1 MRRLSRMTA
10 RMVARTMAGA
20 ATAVALVTT
29 TLPAQAFDFTEM
41 TKVERAAFGAEIR
54 SYLLEN
60 PELIL
65 EAVSLLEQRQQAD
78 EATRD
83 EAMVAA
89 NLEELHND
97 GYSWVGGNP
106 DGDITLVEFMDY
118 RCGYCRKAA
127 PEVAKLLAADGNIR
141 LIVKEFPILGE
152 ASVLASRFAVA
163 TRQLAGGDA
172 YYQVHDALVALS
184 GEPNEVTL
192 RRLAEG
198 LSLDADAIL
207 AQMDTEAVT
216 EELRRTRA
224 LAQNMAISG
233 TPTFVL
239 GDQLLRGYLPADQ
252 LKALVD
258 EQRAENS

>member
-1 MRRLSRMTA
+1 MRRFSRML
-10 RMVARTMAGA
+10 AGA
-20 ATAVALVTT
+20 ATAMALVVTT
-29 TLPAQAFDFTEM
+29 QPAQAFDPAAMSSE
-41 TKVERAAFGAEIR
+41 ERSAFGAQVR
-54 SYLLEN
+54 AYLMEN
-60 PELIL
+60 PEVIL
-65 EAVSLLEQRQQAD
+65 EAVNLLEQRQAQA
-78 EATRD
+78 EAGRD
-83 EAMVAA
+83 EAMVSAH
-89 NLEELHND
+89 LDELIND
-97 GYSWVGGNP
+97 GYSWEGGNP
-106 DGDITLVEFMDY
+106 NGDITLVEFMDY

-163 TRQLAGGDA
+163 TKHIAGDDA
-172 YYQVHDALVALS
+172 YHQVHDALIGLG
-184 GEPNEVTL
+184 GEPNEITL
-192 RRLAEG
+192 RRLADG

-207 AQMDTEAVT
+207 AQMDSDAVT

-224 LAQNMAISG
+224 LAQNLAISG

-252 LKALVD
+252 MKVLVE